1 MSIEPGADDIHYR
14 IYHLFLPPKLPQK
27 DDRSPKRDRNLIS
40 NFLACA
46 QEFLSALQDVEDVEP
61 VAVHSWIRIVRMLKN
76 AGRVNQGEGA
86 SMDAQLLATIV
97 NSMSPGDSLPIHVGA
112 QNAAVILRKDDVGLT
127 YESFFASLPTAKV
140 MQTVGKVVARFPA
153 HPRLPLP
160 ANPDLARVLCSYVAE
175 MHTLEFPDAIAQT
188 KKAGNKQAEYRESAY
203 PHYVTEFLSTVVR
216 SFSGDQPD
224 ERLPHTDYVTKRLG
238 DHVLWSSAKL
248 PWRRSPLLLVLKVAM
263 QTALVDV
270 PAQYGYKAFMTFL
283 LCRTL
288 REAAMAGTVVD
299 DLLYVMNAK
308 VAQRI
313 YKLRHTV
320 SADVFPIDYV
330 CNQSRN
336 IAQLLEGRW
345 QELQR
350 AEAQPKRLAP
360 PSGQEVREG
369 KTFSLECN
377 RAYIQ
382 EVISRDEGLQRS
394 CSIFNASSFE
404 AALPRSWRANGSS
417 PPETFDASASLES
430 VLEAIHDVSTWLN
443 SSRFSQWMHS
453 SSPKTRGD
461 VVKGLLDCGLASLSR
476 FGVSGGDANPEL
488 FSTAFLN
495 VLDLWVVLDQAAT
508 EAIPLLAQYRPDITI
523 ESFEALLLR
532 DRSSM
537 ERLSRIEQYLSTRM
551 SCASYGSPFHLNPW
565 TNCVNSFA
573 ARFARDNVELCR
585 LRADIEDAARSKR
598 QQKRAELASLEEQ
611 RLSLLAQAEGMACQY
626 TVTIDYWGEECRQ
639 HSGGCKK
646 CSLEKQAKNLHITVF
661 EEPLPADTHLAD
673 ALVFEL
679 KVPKMFSIWRSA
691 TFNLIKAFASDLV
704 VEKREAHHALDKY
717 TDMQRSMFGRAAG
730 QVDHHITLASDHKSF
745 LIAHYNTCTLP
756 CSEDSVLKNHGPRW
770 WPYER
775 SVGRYLPSPMPAMD
789 LRSHCTPSPLTGAY
803 QSLNWTLSRTTHTPN
818 MVIARQSECDN
829 QLSLHE
835 WAAFGQLR
843 AGLRL
848 QWHNVVL
855 AIETEALKL
864 AEPAVHTLIR
874 QAMLQAEKATPT
886 HAYAREAHVAPS
898 CGEFARQA
906 LDVLRRHCSACA
918 ENWEGAW
925 AASTLSLVGNRVYEL
940 LPEVATGAASVRSQL
955 RTFLRTDLRRVCMN
969 WIREISVVL
978 REAGPDTSSDTRNA
992 LCHRLIQVCVAAR
1005 DTYFIQ
1011 DAVFDNADA
1020 VSDYLECALVLH
1032 QQVPPRLSQLP
1043 SSLRALVQND
1053 LLSSRAL
1060 LRALKAAIENDN
1072 TGIDDAIRKTWPG
1085 FARLTNTT
1093 WHPVAGTPWVTCRT
1107 STNQGMQ
1114 SRVVHVNLLDGSI
1127 YVDGASFQAL
1137 PQSILQHSLYQEVF
1151 PARYQMQ
1158 ILPSTMAGMTYQSQ
1172 YTIEGHEVHFLA
1184 VGSDLVIRVRDQDDA
1199 VSEFV
1204 PRSKLEGD
1212 IPNIILVDCIA
1223 LYRTDTNQ
1231 LDFTPRSKVGWN
1243 PRASAP
1249 WTLYDVATSPQLVS
1263 DTVQTRQGL
1272 CPHSALVAR
1281 LGDALVSLESSS
1293 LNIVVT
1299 TTVIEGQD
1307 QRVIVHLPRYK
1318 LEFYFDE
1325 KGCLASQEFPGCTVS
1340 TSRDIGALYG
1350 VEKLVLEDRKRSSKR
1365 LLLPTGSITVE
1376 SQPCHPRI
1384 TIHPIAD
1391 PAAHIR
1397 THVYDVDLSVGQIK
1411 PDGGLD
1417 SWLML
1422 VYLHALSSSHQRD
1435 PLTDERGVD
1444 RAMRMLQSASSFAF
1458 TALSPTEM
1466 NLLAQIAA
1474 LTPVRHFYPK
1484 HLKVMETTN
1493 WHASVSPLTQS
1504 DLFAPLVAEIVSF
1517 AEQRSVFDGASD
1529 GPKGTPQ
1536 MYSGAE
1542 HLRQRAHERN
1552 ARLSPYVSDMEQ
1564 YADTSAHSADTVY
1577 HPDNKAEKSRL
1588 LQVQSIAFRS
1598 RTWDADVDTTTQ
1610 LWQHFTK
1617 WSSFSTTPSDFPLS
1631 RPCLL
1636 SAFSSAKIWFTL
1648 YARCTSARDPPC
1660 RFSLAFTLAFVMYG
1674 KGLAD
1679 DLIHSALSL
1688 AVHQPD
1694 ERSDLVTAKSSL
1706 PLCPITL
1713 SDGWE
1718 VSAAS
1723 AKKLESI
1730 IDQQAIPFSQS
1741 SEHRITKLVGEGSK
1755 AHKKR
1760 CKRAYDE
1767 HLTQQTKAIVRELNG
1782 QWPCSKPDW
1791 SRLPAANYPLVKF
1804 SKLLSRANALFES
1817 MDRNRRLHR
1826 HASIVQA
1833 VLDRIRCKRALAL
1846 LHIPALLPVSRPRP
1860 AYDPPNL
1867 LSLMAT
1873 RNTPPEATMKVRV
1886 PTIDKFAGQSS
1897 SPLVPCHSL
1906 TVSTLLSRLAPED
1919 GFGAQYKRDL
1929 SACADAM
1936 ARLPSS
1942 STTALPYSV
1951 QEVETLPHENM
1962 VDALKAM
1969 NPFESAL
1976 YEIGNW
1982 PSLGVRSLLAYLALP
1997 LRHKLASL
2005 SWKTALILFAKT
2017 LVQRQRERRLD
2028 VLQGADLDREMAT
2041 IMGQGYDADENPD
2054 WLLVQ
2059 LDSNVTIR
2067 AVQAEIARC
2076 MMSVQNRVMQLNM
2089 GEGKSSIII
2098 PITAAACANGEDLAC
2113 VVVLK
2118 PLCSQMFHL
2127 LGQRVCG
2134 LANRRLYYLP
2144 FSRDTPIAAD
2154 NIRTIGRMFEDCA
2167 QSGGVLLC
2175 QPEHLLSFQ
2184 LMGSSMLC
2192 THGDHTDTQSL
2203 LRIQQWLTDRSR
2215 FILDESDEILSHK
2228 YQLIYTM
2235 GSPGPLEGH
2244 PERWLLL
2251 QQVLGLVNTNAVEV
2265 LRTHP
2270 ADIQV
2275 EAGHD
2280 SVQHFRRIRILTDT
2294 AYNELAAL
2302 CVDEIV
2308 HRNAIA
2314 LLPFRSY
2321 PARRIDSVREF
2332 ISVLDVDFEAAQD
2345 LEAYCGDSYPH
2356 LLLLRGLF
2364 AHGILKLAFKEKR
2377 WRVDYGLD
2385 LSRSRLAVPYRAK
2398 DSPALRAEFGHP
2410 DVILTLTSLSYYYGG
2425 LSDDE
2430 LDTSFDRLLKTD
2442 NPALRYNDWIRDLD
2456 LPPSLQTLKG
2466 INLKDANQRCSV
2478 VYPSLRRVK
2487 SVVDFYLSECVFPK
2501 EARQFEHKLTTNP
2514 WDLAR
2519 RKGRPTSGF
2528 SGTNDNKYL
2537 LPTSIVQED
2546 IPSQLHTNALVLDH
2560 VLRPENRTVL
2570 CKDCDA
2576 VGIIAE
2582 VVTCTPA
2589 VSVILDVGAQVLELE
2604 NEDMAR
2610 RWLEKDAR
2618 PSIEAAIYFGV
2629 DDELYVRTR
2638 DGRVEELRRSFYRD
2652 QLGKTLV
2659 YLDEAHTR
2667 GTDLKLPEG
2676 TRALVTLGPKLT
2688 KDKLMQGCMR
2698 MRKLGR
2704 SDGHSVLFLASSEIQ
2719 GRIRDCIRE
2728 EKAQLDSSDVLIWTM
2743 HETIRQTTESG
2754 ALWAN
2759 QGLNFDARQSGW
2771 EAFEAGGRV
2780 NHAALARV
2788 LREPEAHPLK
2798 ELYGP
2803 RDVTPSSADMGQQTA
2818 RQREIYRRCEEFG
2831 FAVSRSSRLLE
2842 EQERELA
2849 HEKETERE
2857 VQRAPPA
2864 KPKPHAVDPALK
2876 SLVKTGNST
2885 FLRFSTLHD
2894 CLAVTSIYNAIR
2906 NTSTRFFQKGRHI
2919 LATKDFVETI
2929 VLSSAAHNQK
2939 DGFMRPVQWII
2950 STRNFPDVLLLVS
2963 PFEANEIISNIR
2975 QSPDVRLHLYAPRVS
2990 RNTRAF
2996 DDLTFLITPSS
3007 AATSCLP
3014 PTNATI
3020 HELNLFAG
3028 NLFLWNE
3035 AAYREVCQLL
3045 GLHLGEIPDALKGKV
3060 GVDGFVSQPADRAAL
3075 GVVACLFQKSPSAVL
3090 RALMDLRRK
3099 GQGFLLTHIGQML
3112 YGNEIGS
3119 DEF

>member
-1 MSIEPGADDIHYR
+1 MEIEPGADDIHYR
-14 IYHLFLPPKLPQK
+14 IHHLFLPPKLPQK
-27 DDRSPKRDRNLIS
+27 DDRSPKRDRSLIS
-40 NFLACA
+40 NFLSCA
-46 QEFLSALQDVEDVEP
+46 QDFLTKLQKAENVDP
-61 VAVHSWIRIVRMLKN
+61 VAVHGWTRIVRMLKDG
-76 AGRVNQGEGA
+76 ARVNQGEGA
-86 SMDAQLLATIV
+86 PMDAQLLATIV

-112 QNAAVILRKDDVGLT
+112 QNAAVILRRDDVGLT

-140 MQTVGKVVARFPA
+140 TQTVGKVVARFPA

-160 ANPDLARVLCSYVAE
+160 TNPDLVRVLCSYVAE

-203 PHYVTEFLSTVVR
+203 PHYITEFLSTV
-216 SFSGDQPD
+216 
-224 ERLPHTDYVTKRLG
+224 RLPNTDYVTKRLG
-238 DHVLWSSAKL
+238 DHL

-263 QTALVDV
+263 QTTLVD
-270 PAQYGYKAFMTFL
+270 AFMALL

-288 REAAMAGTVVD
+288 REAAMAGTVAH
-299 DLLYVMNAK
+299 DLLYVMNT
-308 VAQRI
+308 
-313 YKLRHTV
+313 KLRNTV
-320 SADVFPIDYV
+320 SADAFPIDY
-330 CNQSRN
+330 
-336 IAQLLEGRW
+336 IAQLLERRW

-350 AEAQPKRLAP
+350 AEAQPKRIAP
-360 PSGQEVREG
+360 PSEQ
-369 KTFSLECN
+369 ECN
-377 RAYIQ
+377 RTYIQ
-382 EVISRDEGLQRS
+382 EVRS
-394 CSIFNASSFE
+394 CSTFRASSFE
-404 AALPRSWRANGSS
+404 AALPRSRR
-417 PPETFDASASLES
+417 TFDASASLES
-430 VLEAIHDVSTWLN
+430 VLEAIHDISTWLE
-443 SSRFSQWMHS
+443 SPRFLQWMHS
-453 SSPKTRGD
+453 SSPKSRGNG
-461 VVKGLLDCGLASLSR
+461 VKGLLECGLASLSR
-476 FGVSGGDANPEL
+476 FGASGGDANPEL
-488 FSTAFLN
+488 FSIAFLN
-495 VLDLWVVLDQAAT
+495 VLDLWVVLDKAAT
-508 EAIPLLAQYRPDITI
+508 EAIPLLAQYGLDITI
-523 ESFEALLLR
+523 DSFEALLLR

-537 ERLSRIEQYLSTRM
+537 ERLSRIERYLSNRK
-551 SCASYGSPFHLNPW
+551 SCASYGSPFHLDPR
-565 TNCVNSFA
+565 TNCANSFA
-573 ARFARDNVELCR
+573 ARFARDNVQLCR

-598 QQKRAELASLEEQ
+598 QQKRAELASLEDQ
-611 RLSLLAQAEGMACQY
+611 RRSLLAQALGIACQY
-626 TVTIDYWGEECRQ
+626 IVTVDYWGQECRQ

-679 KVPKMFSIWRSA
+679 KVPEMFSIWRSA
-691 TFNLIKAFASDLV
+691 TFNLIKAFAPDLV

-789 LRSHCTPSPLTGAY
+789 LRSHCTPSPLTGAF

-818 MVIARQSECDN
+818 MVIARQSECN
-829 QLSLHE
+829 HQLSLHE

-843 AGLRL
+843 AGRRL

-874 QAMLQAEKATPT
+874 QAMLQVEKAMPT

-940 LPEVATGAASVRSQL
+940 LPEGASSVRSQM

-992 LCHRLIQVCVAAR
+992 LCHRLIQASVAAR

-1011 DAVFDNADA
+1011 DAVFDNAGA

-1032 QQVPPRLSQLP
+1032 QQVPTHLGQLP
-1043 SSLRALVQND
+1043 SALRTLVQND
-1053 LLSSRAL
+1053 FLLSRAL
-1060 LRALKAAIENDN
+1060 LRSLKAAIEHDN

-1085 FARLTNTT
+1085 FARLANTT

-1107 STNQGMQ
+1107 SASQGMQ

-1137 PQSILQHSLYQEVF
+1137 PKDILQHSLYQEVF
-1151 PARYQMQ
+1151 PTRYQMQ

-1184 VGSDLVIRVRDQDDA
+1184 AASDLIIRVRDEDDA

-1212 IPNIILVDCIA
+1212 IPNAILVNCIA

-1231 LDFTPRSKVGWN
+1231 LDFTPRHKIGWD
-1243 PRASAP
+1243 PRASAT

-1263 DTVQTRQGL
+1263 AIVPKRQGL
-1272 CPHSALVAR
+1272 CPHSALVGR
-1281 LGDALVSLESSS
+1281 LGDVLMSLESSP
-1293 LNIVVT
+1293 LNIIVT
-1299 TTVIEGQD
+1299 TTGSEGQGR
-1307 QRVIVHLPRYK
+1307 RVVVHLPRYK
-1318 LEFYFDE
+1318 LEFSFDE
-1325 KGCLASQEFPGCTVS
+1325 NGRLASQEFPGCTVS
-1340 TSRDIGALYG
+1340 TSCDIGALYG
-1350 VEKLVLEDRKRSSKR
+1350 VEKLVLEDRKHSSKR
-1365 LLLPTGSITVE
+1365 LLLPTGSISVGP
-1376 SQPCHPRI
+1376 QPYHPRI
-1384 TIHPIAD
+1384 TIRPTTN
-1391 PAAHIR
+1391 PAAHVQ
-1397 THVYDVDLSVGQIK
+1397 THVFDVDLSVGQVK

-1444 RAMRMLQSASSFAF
+1444 RAIRMLQSASSFAF
-1458 TALSPTEM
+1458 TALSPTETS
-1466 NLLAQIAA
+1466 LLAQIMA
-1474 LTPVRHFYPK
+1474 LTPIRHFYPK
-1484 HLKVMETTN
+1484 HLMVMETTN
-1493 WHASVSPLTQS
+1493 WHASLSPLTQS

-1517 AEQRSVFDGASD
+1517 AEQRSVFDGVSD
-1529 GPKGTPQ
+1529 GPKGIPP

-1564 YADTSAHSADTVY
+1564 YTGTSAHAADDVY
-1577 HPDNKAEKSRL
+1577 NLDNRAEKSRL
-1588 LQVQSIAFRS
+1588 RQVQSIAFQS

-1617 WSSFSTTPSDFPLS
+1617 WSSFSTTSSDFPLS

-1648 YARCTSARDPPC
+1648 YAQCTSARGPPC
-1660 RFSLAFTLAFVMYG
+1660 KFSLAFTLAFVMYG

-1688 AVHQPD
+1688 AVHQSD
-1694 ERSDLVTAKSSL
+1694 ERPDLVTAKSSL

-1713 SDGWE
+1713 NDGWE
-1718 VSAAS
+1718 MSAAS
-1723 AKKLESI
+1723 AKKLEGI
-1730 IDQQAIPFSQS
+1730 IDQQSIPFSQS
-1741 SEHRITKLVGEGSK
+1741 SEYRITKLVGEGPK

-1760 CKRAYDE
+1760 CKRAYDDN
-1767 HLTQQTKAIVRELNG
+1767 LTQQTKAIIRELSG

-1791 SRLPAANYPLVKF
+1791 SRLPTASFPLVKV
-1804 SKLLSRANALFES
+1804 SKLLSRVNVLFES
-1817 MDRNRRLHR
+1817 MDQNRRLHR

-1833 VLDRIRCKRALAL
+1833 ILDRVRRKRALAL
-1846 LHIPALLPVSRPRP
+1846 SPTPSLSSVCKPRP
-1860 AYDPPNL
+1860 TYDPPNL
-1867 LSLMAT
+1867 LTLMAT
-1873 RNTPPEATMKVRV
+1873 RNTPPEATIKVRV
-1886 PTIDKFAGQSS
+1886 PTVDKSAGQSS
-1897 SPLVPCHSL
+1897 SPQIPCHSL

-1936 ARLPSS
+1936 VWMPSS
-1942 STTALPYSV
+1942 NTTALPYSI
-1951 QEVETLPHENM
+1951 QEVAALPHGN
-1962 VDALKAM
+1962 VIDALKAM

-1976 YEIGNW
+1976 YENGNW
-1982 PSLGVRSLLAYLALP
+1982 PSLGVRSLLAYLSLP
-1997 LRHKLASL
+1997 LRHKLASV
-2005 SWKTALILFAKT
+2005 SWKTALVLFAMT
-2017 LVQRQRERRLD
+2017 LVQQQRERRLD

-2041 IMGQGYDADENPD
+2041 IVGQGYDANENPD

-2076 MMSVQNRVMQLNM
+2076 MMSLHNRVMQLNM

-2127 LGQRVCG
+2127 LGQRICG

-2167 QSGGVLLC
+2167 RSGGVLLC

-2192 THGDHTDTQSL
+2192 THGNDNDTQSV
-2203 LRIQQWLTDRSR
+2203 LRIQRWLTDRSR

-2251 QQVLGLVNTNAVEV
+2251 QQVLSLVNTNAVAI

-2270 ADIQV
+2270 EDIQI

-2280 SVQHFRRIRILTDT
+2280 SVQHFHRIRILTDT
-2294 AYNELAAL
+2294 AYDELAAL

-2308 HRNAIA
+2308 HRNAIT

-2332 ISVLDVDFEAAQD
+2332 ISDLDVDFEAAQD
-2345 LEAYCGDSYPH
+2345 LEAYCGDSYLH

-2410 DVILTLTSLSYYYGG
+2410 DVVLMLTSLSYYYGG

-2442 NPALRYNDWIRDLD
+2442 NPALRYNDWIRGLD

-2466 INLKDANQRCSV
+2466 INLKDATQRCSV
-2478 VYPSLRRVK
+2478 VYPCLRRVK

-2519 RKGRPTSGF
+2519 QKGRPTSGF

-2537 LPTSIVQED
+2537 LPTSIAQED
-2546 IPSQLHTNALVLDH
+2546 MPSQLHTNALVLDY

-2582 VVTCTPA
+2582 VVNCTPA

-2604 NEDMAR
+2604 NEEMAR
-2610 RWLEKDAR
+2610 RWLEKETR
-2618 PSIEAAIYFGV
+2618 VGIEAAIYFGA
-2629 DDELYVRTR
+2629 DDELYVRMR
-2638 DGRVEELRRSFYRD
+2638 DGRVEKLRRSFYRD

-2719 GRIRDCIRE
+2719 GRIRGCIRE
-2728 EKAQLDSSDVLIWTM
+2728 EKANLDSSDVLIWTM
-2743 HETIRQTTESG
+2743 HETIRQTTENG

-2759 QGLNFDARQSGW
+2759 QGLNFDARQTGW
-2771 EAFEAGGRV
+2771 EEFEAGGRV
-2780 NHAALARV
+2780 DHAALARV

-2803 RDVTPSSADMGQQTA
+2803 RNVTSGSADMGQQTA
-2818 RQREIYRRCEEFG
+2818 RQREIFRRCEAFG

-2876 SLVKTGNST
+2876 YLVKTGSST
-2885 FLRFSTLHD
+2885 FLRFSTLHA
-2894 CLAVTSIYNAIR
+2894 CLAVTSVYNEIR
-2906 NTSTRFFQKGRHI
+2906 NTSTRFFQEGRHI
-2919 LATKDFVETI
+2919 LATRDFVETI
-2929 VLSSAAHNQK
+2929 VLSPKAHHQK
-2939 DGFMRPVQWII
+2939 DGFIRPVQWII

-2963 PFEANEIISNIR
+2963 PFEANEIISDIR

-3028 NLFLWNE
+3028 NLFLRNE
-3035 AAYREVCQLL
+3035 VAFREVCQLL

-3060 GVDGFVSQPADRAAL
+3060 GVDGFVSQRADRTAL
-3075 GVVACLFQKSPSAVL
+3075 GIVACLFEKSPSAVL

-3112 YGNEIGS
+3112 YGNEVGS